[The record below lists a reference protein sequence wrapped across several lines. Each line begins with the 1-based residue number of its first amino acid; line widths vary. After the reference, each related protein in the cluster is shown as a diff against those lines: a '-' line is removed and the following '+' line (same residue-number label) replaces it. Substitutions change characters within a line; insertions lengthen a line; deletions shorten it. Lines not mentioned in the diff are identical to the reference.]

1 MGRGAKP
8 PGVDP
13 GRAQGTLLGF
23 LSRAPLAPADA
34 NEERPLPSARVEK
47 AGDGHASAGAGEPR
61 ADPPRRLGSTRAGDD
76 VIARARD
83 RGDPRAALVAVAPR
97 SPRVADALV
106 RIARSI
112 NGWERLADATLRRAS
127 DDDDEARSRRARR
140 TSSAIASLVARAYE
154 HRVGER
160 ARSRPPRAPD
170 RALDDGAVARVSPR
184 RRRVLAS

>member
-34 NEERPLPSARVEK
+34 NEERPLRSARVEK

-61 ADPPRRLGSTRAGDD
+61 ADPPAASARPAPGTTSSLARATAETRAPSSPSRR
-76 VIARARD
+76 V
-83 RGDPRAALVAVAPR
+83 P
-97 SPRVADALV
+97 PRVADALV
-106 RIARSI
+106 RIARAI

-127 DDDDEARSRRARR
+127 
-140 TSSAIASLVARAYE
+140 
-154 HRVGER
+154 
-160 ARSRPPRAPD
+160 D